1 MKFEEHGIFEV
12 KVEGRLLLVEA
23 TGPFNEELIN
33 QYQSALKSCINTL
46 QGSSWNQVITLHDM
60 SLFTPEAEQALTHS
74 LIERHNKGLESCGV
88 VIGDV
93 NCKALVS
100 AQMSRCYQK
109 ANVKHKYF
117 TTLEE
122 AKAWLG

>member
-23 TGPFNEELIN
+23 TGPFNKELIK
-33 QYQSALKSCINTL
+33 QYQEALKSCISAL
-46 QGSSWNQVITLHDM
+46 QGSSWNQIITLHDM
-60 SLFTPEAEQALTHS
+60 SLFTPEAEQALTSS
-74 LIERHNKGLESCGV
+74 LIERHNKGLKSYGV

-93 NCKALVS
+93 NCKVLVS

-117 TTLEE
+117 SSLEE
-122 AKAWLG
+122 AKGWLG